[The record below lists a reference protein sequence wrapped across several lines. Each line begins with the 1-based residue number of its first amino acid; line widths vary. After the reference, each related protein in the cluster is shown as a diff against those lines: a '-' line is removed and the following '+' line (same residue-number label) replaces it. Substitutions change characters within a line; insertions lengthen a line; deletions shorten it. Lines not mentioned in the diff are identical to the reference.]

1 MHAEKHACSFAE
13 ASFTEY
19 EPVNDLTVSKNS
31 RKSYSLSQKKRK
43 RRVRWSRKAALCA
56 CVCIG
61 GIKHAGSG
69 LRLLTELK
77 AFSNFNPNH
86 QNVVEIEDS
95 TGARMCAQ
103 GI

>member
-1 MHAEKHACSFAE
+1 MHAEKHASSFAE

-43 RRVRWSRKAALCA
+43 RRVRRSRNAALCA
-56 CVCIG
+56 CVCTR
-61 GIKHAGSG
+61 GIEHAGSG
-69 LRLLTELK
+69 LRLLAELK
-77 AFSNFNPNH
+77 AFANFNANH
-86 QNVVEIEDS
+86 RNVVEIED
-95 TGARMCAQ
+95 TADARMCVQ

>member
-56 CVCIG
+56 YVCIG

-95 TGARMCAQ
+95 AGARMCAQ